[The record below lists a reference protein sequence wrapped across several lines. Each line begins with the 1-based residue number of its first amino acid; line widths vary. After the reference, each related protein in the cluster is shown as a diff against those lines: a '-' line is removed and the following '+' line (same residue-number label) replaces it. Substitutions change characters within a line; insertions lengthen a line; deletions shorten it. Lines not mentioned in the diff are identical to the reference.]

1 MKRRTLLLLPAGLL
15 LAACTSLPEGV
26 RERRGRFSLQKT
38 GYGAPEQF
46 TGRFTLR
53 TGPDLLRLDILT
65 PLSGVIARIEST
77 SRGATISRGL
87 DEVIAR
93 GDSPEALM
101 EETLGFSIPV
111 STLEAWL
118 DGRPRPDALPA
129 ETWRDGDWSVR
140 VNARQPDSTPS
151 RILAVY
157 ENQGVKVRL
166 TLLLD
171 PPES

>member
-118 DGRPRPDALPA
+118 DSRPRPDALPA

-171 PPES
+171 PPAS

>member
-38 GYGAPEQF
+38 GSGAPEQF

-53 TGPDLLRLDILT
+53 TAPGLLRLDILT

-77 SRGATISRGL
+77 PRGATISRGL
-87 DEVIAR
+87 DEVVAR

-118 DGRPRPDALPA
+118 DGRPGPDALPA
-129 ETWRDGDWSVR
+129 DAWREGDWSVR
-140 VNARQPDSTPS
+140 VNGRLPDSTPS

-157 ENQGVKVRL
+157 ENRGVRMRL

-171 PPES
+171 TPKP

>member
-65 PLSGVIARIEST
+65 PLSGVIARIKST

-171 PPES
+171 PPAS

>member
-171 PPES
+171 PPAL

>member
-38 GYGAPEQF
+38 GCGAPEQF

-171 PPES
+171 PPAS

>member
-15 LAACTSLPEGV
+15 LAACTTLPEGV

-53 TGPDLLRLDILT
+53 TGPGLLRLDILT

-77 SRGATISRGL
+77 PHGTTISRGL
-87 DEVIAR
+87 DEVVAR

-111 STLEAWL
+111 ST
-118 DGRPRPDALPA
+118 PVPA
-129 ETWRDGDWSVR
+129 
-140 VNARQPDSTPS
+140 PTPS
-151 RILAVY
+151 RPKAGAM
-157 ENQGVKVRL
+157 ETGA
-166 TLLLD
+166 
-171 PPES
+171 

>member
-129 ETWRDGDWSVR
+129 ETWRDGDWNVR

-171 PPES
+171 PPAS

>member
-53 TGPDLLRLDILT
+53 TGPGLLRLDILT

-77 SRGATISRGL
+77 PRGATISRGL
-87 DEVIAR
+87 NEVVAR
-93 GDSPEALM
+93 GDSPESLM

-129 ETWRDGDWSVR
+129 DAWREGDWSVR
-140 VNARQPDSTPS
+140 VNGRLPDSTPS

-157 ENQGVKVRL
+157 EHRGVRMRL

-171 PPES
+171 TPKP

>member
-140 VNARQPDSTPS
+140 VNARQPDSPPS
-151 RILAVY
+151 RILAVH
-157 ENQGVKVRL
+157 ETQGVKVRL
-166 TLLLD
+166 PLLLD
-171 PPES
+171 PPAS

>member
-46 TGRFTLR
+46 TGRFTLH

-171 PPES
+171 PPAS

>member
-77 SRGATISRGL
+77 SRGAPNSRGL
-87 DEVIAR
+87 AEVIAR

-171 PPES
+171 PPAS

>member
-118 DGRPRPDALPA
+118 DGRPRPNALPA

-171 PPES
+171 PPAS

>member
-15 LAACTSLPEGV
+15 LVACTSLPEGV

-171 PPES
+171 PPAS

>member
-53 TGPDLLRLDILT
+53 TAPGLLRLDILT

-77 SRGATISRGL
+77 PRGATISRGL
-87 DEVIAR
+87 DEVVAR

-118 DGRPRPDALPA
+118 DGRPGPDALPA
-129 ETWRDGDWSVR
+129 DAWREGDWSVR
-140 VNARQPDSTPS
+140 VNGRLHDSTPS

-157 ENQGVKVRL
+157 ENRGVRMRL

-171 PPES
+171 TPKP

>member
-53 TGPDLLRLDILT
+53 TGLDLLRLDILT

-171 PPES
+171 PPAS

>member
-101 EETLGFSIPV
+101 EETLGFSIPI

-171 PPES
+171 PPAS

>member
-1 MKRRTLLLLPAGLL
+1 MKRRTLLLLPAGLF
-15 LAACTSLPEGV
+15 LAACTTLPEGV

-38 GYGAPEQF
+38 GYGSPEQF

-53 TGPDLLRLDILT
+53 TGPGLLRLDILT

-77 SRGATISRGL
+77 PRGATISRGL

-129 ETWRDGDWSVR
+129 DAWREGDWSVR
-140 VNARQPDSTPS
+140 VSARQPDSMPS

-157 ENQGVKVRL
+157 ENRGAKMRL

-171 PPES
+171 PPTP

>member
-26 RERRGRFSLQKT
+26 RERCGRFSLQKT

-171 PPES
+171 PPAS

>member
-77 SRGATISRGL
+77 SRGATIMRSASSSTTTSRYG
-87 DEVIAR
+87 
-93 GDSPEALM
+93 
-101 EETLGFSIPV
+101 
-111 STLEAWL
+111 
-118 DGRPRPDALPA
+118 
-129 ETWRDGDWSVR
+129 
-140 VNARQPDSTPS
+140 
-151 RILAVY
+151 
-157 ENQGVKVRL
+157 
-166 TLLLD
+166 
-171 PPES
+171 

>member
-129 ETWRDGDWSVR
+129 ATWRDGDWSVR
-140 VNARQPDSTPS
+140 VNARQSDSTPS

-171 PPES
+171 PPAS

>member
-87 DEVIAR
+87 DEVIVR

-171 PPES
+171 PPAS

>member
-118 DGRPRPDALPA
+118 DGRPRPDTLPA

-171 PPES
+171 PPAS

>member
-129 ETWRDGDWSVR
+129 ETWRDGNWSVR

-171 PPES
+171 PPAS

>member
-15 LAACTSLPEGV
+15 LAACTSLPESV

-87 DEVIAR
+87 NEVIAR

-171 PPES
+171 PPAS

>member
-87 DEVIAR
+87 DDVIAR

-171 PPES
+171 PPAS

>member
-140 VNARQPDSTPS
+140 VNARQPDLTPS

-171 PPES
+171 PPAS

>member
-46 TGRFTLR
+46 TGGFTLR
-53 TGPDLLRLDILT
+53 AGPHRLRLAILT

-171 PPES
+171 PPAS

>member
-171 PPES
+171 PPAS

>member
-157 ENQGVKVRL
+157 EKQGVKVRL

-171 PPES
+171 PPAS

>member
-15 LAACTSLPEGV
+15 LAACTTLPEGV

-53 TGPDLLRLDILT
+53 TGPGLLRLDILT

-77 SRGATISRGL
+77 PHGTTISRGL
-87 DEVIAR
+87 DEVVTR
-93 GDSPEALM
+93 GDSPEASV
-101 EETLGFSIPV
+101 TV
-111 STLEAWL
+111 S
-118 DGRPRPDALPA
+118 
-129 ETWRDGDWSVR
+129 
-140 VNARQPDSTPS
+140 ARQPDSTPS

-157 ENQGVKVRL
+157 ENRGARMRL

-171 PPES
+171 TPKP

>member
-15 LAACTSLPEGV
+15 LAACTTLPEGV

-53 TGPDLLRLDILT
+53 TGPGLLRLDILT

-77 SRGATISRGL
+77 PHGATISRGL
-87 DEVIAR
+87 DEVVAR
-93 GDSPEALM
+93 GDS
-101 EETLGFSIPV
+101 FSIPV

-118 DGRPRPDALPA
+118 DGRPGPDALPA
-129 ETWRDGDWSVR
+129 ESWRDGDWSVT
-140 VNARQPDSTPS
+140 VSARQPDSTPS

-157 ENQGVKVRL
+157 ENRGARMRL

-171 PPES
+171 TPKP

>member
-53 TGPDLLRLDILT
+53 TSPDLLRLDILT

-171 PPES
+171 PPAS

>member
-129 ETWRDGDWSVR
+129 ETWRVGDWSVR

-171 PPES
+171 PPAS